1 MNKKA
6 MFAALSA
13 GAIAGTGA
21 GLILGVPGLTSAAN
35 DTTESSTDVLSA
47 ATIDLDADGTD
58 GYRGGHKGG
67 RGKLASPETL
77 AEVLGVD
84 VETLR
89 TEFAAGKSIADIAA
103 EQGIEIDTVV
113 DALIS
118 ELETHLDEHVADG
131 SLTED
136 EAADKLANAEA
147 MISERVNEV
156 PQMGGRGHGFR
167 PGAQLSATVLDMLGV
182 DAATLREAFAAGQT
196 VADVASE
203 NGVDVNDIVS
213 ALVDER
219 ATHLAEHVVDGSLT
233 QEEADEKLADAEA
246 MITERLNTVPQAG
259 VDGER
264 GGKGH
269 GGKGHGGKGHGGRHH
284 HAGDDHL
291 DDGVTTESDAT
302 SGANFSNFLN
312 SDA

>member
-1 MNKKA
+1 MKKKA

-47 ATIDLDADGTD
+47 ATIDLNADGAD
-58 GYRGGHKGG
+58 SHHGGHKGG
-67 RGKLASPETL
+67 RGKFASPETL
-77 AEVLGVD
+77 AEVLGID

-89 TEFAAGKSIADIAA
+89 AEFAAGKSIADIAS
-103 EQGIEIDTVV
+103 EQGIEIETVV
-113 DALIS
+113 DALVA
-118 ELETHLDEHVADG
+118 EVETHLDEHVADG

-136 EAADKLANAEA
+136 EAADKLAKAEA

-167 PGAQLSATVLDMLGV
+167 RGAQLSTTVLDVLGV
-182 DAATLREAFAAGQT
+182 DAATLRDAFAAGQT

-219 ATHLAEHVVDGSLT
+219 ATHLAEHVADGSLT
-233 QEEADEKLADAEA
+233 QEAADEKLADAEA
-246 MITERLNTVPQAG
+246 MITERLNTVPPAG
-259 VDGER
+259 FNGR
-264 GGKGH
+264 RSGM
-269 GGKGHGGKGHGGRHH
+269 GHGGRHE
-284 HAGDDHL
+284 HADDDHA
-291 DDGVTTESDAT
+291 DDGVSIE
-302 SGANFSNFLN
+302 SGATGGSDFSNLLN